1 MYPKFV
7 DSRILIIR
15 PGALGDTILALPL
28 IDTVV
33 KRHPNNRIVFLGSRA
48 YRELVPSGVE
58 FRAID
63 DAESLW
69 LFSDEPPERDTRLKT
84 AYTVLNNPDNVIRNL
99 RLCGIEQIYHTDA
112 QPVRGEHVVE
122 HIHSGLGLPIPKR
135 RPYLK
140 SSKLVQRKHIVW
152 IHPGSGGP
160 HKCVKLDLLRRIV
173 KGLGL
178 LTGARFVITASDQD
192 AFLTR
197 TEDWTL
203 LLKGAA
209 GRVLMNRSLSELRS
223 ELEAALLFIG
233 NDSGI
238 AHFAAN
244 LGVPSAVFFN
254 TTDPEQW
261 RPWVSS
267 EQLKIFDLRGA
278 KGPDP
283 EEIAAEIT
291 KFVAG
296 IK

>member
-48 YRELVPSGVE
+48 YRELVPRGVE

-63 DAESLW
+63 AAESLW
-69 LFSDEPPERDTRLKT
+69 LFSDEIPEHDTRFET

-99 RLCGIEQIYHTDA
+99 RLYGIEQIYHTDA

-122 HIHSGLGLPIPKR
+122 HIHRGLGLPIPKR
-135 RPYLK
+135 RLYLK
-140 SSKLVQRKHIVW
+140 SSKSVQRKNIVW

-160 HKCVKLDLLRRIV
+160 HKCVKLGLLRRIV

-178 LTGARFVITASDQD
+178 LTDAQFVITASDQD
-192 AFLTR
+192 AFLTL

-203 LLKGAA
+203 LLNGAA

-244 LGVPSAVFFN
+244 LGIPSAVFFN
-254 TTDPEQW
+254 TTDPGQW
-261 RPWVSS
+261 RPWVSC
-267 EQLKIFDLRGA
+267 EQLQIFDLRGA
-278 KGPDP
+278 KDPDP
-283 EEIAAEIT
+283 KEIAAEIIE
-291 KFVAG
+291 FVMG
-296 IK
+296 N